1 MCQRRGVIEIDIAG
15 DQDVV
20 VVAAGP
26 AANGCRPEGS
36 ACRDKRERTDK
47 GSRLERDYSL
57 ELMLIPVDFASS
69 QDGWKRR

>member
-20 VVAAGP
+20 VVAAGS
-26 AANGCRPEGS
+26 ADNGCRRGDS
-36 ACRDKRERTDK
+36 ACRDKREKTDK
-47 GSRLERDYSL
+47 GCRLERDYSL

-69 QDGWKRR
+69 PDGWKRR